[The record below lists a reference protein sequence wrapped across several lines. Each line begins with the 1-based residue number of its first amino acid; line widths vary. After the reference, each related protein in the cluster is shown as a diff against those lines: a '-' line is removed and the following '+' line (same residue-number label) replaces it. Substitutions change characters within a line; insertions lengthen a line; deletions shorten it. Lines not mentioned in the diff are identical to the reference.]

1 MLAVMA
7 MAIGTGVAYA
17 GEGNSEKDYR
27 PYPHMFFGL
36 NGGAQVSFTHY
47 AFLPY
52 PNFSFVLYWRSLL
65 SFTHYVF
72 SHLITP
78 SYGVSFGAYF
88 NPVIGAR
95 LHVSGYENKGGIKSL
110 NETYDFNTVTGSADL
125 LLNVTNMFRS
135 DKDRVFNL
143 ILLGGVGLAGAW
155 DNDDFHA
162 LAAKAAENY
171 PMAWQDR
178 RLSHNVRLGMQLD
191 FNIAKHFGLNLELA
205 ANNRADR
212 INSKT
217 TDRNDWAATASL
229 GLIFKFGQKKT
240 EKMAEEPVPVAE
252 EWATRTDTVWYDDI
266 TYRDVPEKVTYEDN
280 IYYKIRLSEP
290 DPASKIQKIADFV
303 KAHKNCS
310 VQVTAYADK
319 ATGTPELNMQYS
331 KERAEKVVA
340 ALVKAGVSRSVIT
353 SEYKGD
359 TVQPFAENDKNR
371 VAIVKVTGEGVKKE
385 QVKTKKYRLEETRY
399 RVK

>member
-1 MLAVMA
+1 MRKIRCMLAVMA

-47 AFLPY
+47 D
-52 PNFSFVLYWRSLL
+52 FSK
-65 SFTHYVF
+65 
-72 SHLITP
+72 LITP
-78 SYGVSFGAYF
+78 SYGISFGAYF

>member
-1 MLAVMA
+1 MRKIRCMLAVMA

-47 AFLPY
+47 D
-52 PNFSFVLYWRSLL
+52 FSK
-65 SFTHYVF
+65 
-72 SHLITP
+72 LITP

-155 DNDDFHA
+155 DNGDFHA

-252 EWATRTDTVWYDDI
+252 EWATRTDTVWYEDI

-290 DPASKIQKIADFV
+290 EPASKIQKIANFV

>member
-1 MLAVMA
+1 MRKIRCMLAVMA

-47 AFLPY
+47 D
-52 PNFSFVLYWRSLL
+52 FSK
-65 SFTHYVF
+65 
-72 SHLITP
+72 LITP

-359 TVQPFAENDKNR
+359 TMQPFAENDKNR

>member
-1 MLAVMA
+1 MRKIRCMLAVMA

-47 AFLPY
+47 D
-52 PNFSFVLYWRSLL
+52 FSK
-65 SFTHYVF
+65 
-72 SHLITP
+72 LITP

-162 LAAKAAENY
+162 LAAKAVENY

>member
-1 MLAVMA
+1 MRKIRCMLAVMA

-47 AFLPY
+47 D
-52 PNFSFVLYWRSLL
+52 FSK
-65 SFTHYVF
+65 
-72 SHLITP
+72 LITP

-135 DKDRVFNL
+135 DEDRVFNL

-240 EKMAEEPVPVAE
+240 EKIAEEPVPVAE

-385 QVKTKKYRLEETRY
+385 QVKTKKYRLKETRY

>member
-1 MLAVMA
+1 MRKIRCMLAVMA

-47 AFLPY
+47 D
-52 PNFSFVLYWRSLL
+52 FSK
-65 SFTHYVF
+65 
-72 SHLITP
+72 LITP

-266 TYRDVPEKVTYEDN
+266 TYKDN

>member
-1 MLAVMA
+1 MRKIRCMLAVMA

-47 AFLPY
+47 D
-52 PNFSFVLYWRSLL
+52 FSK
-65 SFTHYVF
+65 
-72 SHLITP
+72 LITP

-240 EKMAEEPVPVAE
+240 EKIAEEPVPVAE
-252 EWATRTDTVWYDDI
+252 EWATRMDTVWYDDI

-359 TVQPFAENDKNR
+359 TVQPFVENDKNR

>member
-1 MLAVMA
+1 MRKIRCMLAVMA

-47 AFLPY
+47 D
-52 PNFSFVLYWRSLL
+52 FSK
-65 SFTHYVF
+65 
-72 SHLITP
+72 LITP

-240 EKMAEEPVPVAE
+240 EKIAEEPVPVAE

-359 TVQPFAENDKNR
+359 TVQPFVENDKNR

>member
-1 MLAVMA
+1 MRKIRCMLAVMA

-47 AFLPY
+47 D
-52 PNFSFVLYWRSLL
+52 FSK
-65 SFTHYVF
+65 
-72 SHLITP
+72 LITP

-205 ANNRADR
+205 ANNRAER

>member
-1 MLAVMA
+1 MRKIRCMLAVMA

-47 AFLPY
+47 D
-52 PNFSFVLYWRSLL
+52 FSR
-65 SFTHYVF
+65 
-72 SHLITP
+72 LITP

>member
-1 MLAVMA
+1 MGKIRCMLAVMA

-47 AFLPY
+47 D
-52 PNFSFVLYWRSLL
+52 FSK
-65 SFTHYVF
+65 
-72 SHLITP
+72 LITP

-88 NPVIGAR
+88 NPVVGAR

>member
-1 MLAVMA
+1 MGKIRCMLAVMA

-47 AFLPY
+47 D
-52 PNFSFVLYWRSLL
+52 FSK
-65 SFTHYVF
+65 
-72 SHLITP
+72 LITP

-88 NPVIGAR
+88 NPVVGAR

-229 GLIFKFGQKKT
+229 GLIFKFGQKKA

-399 RVK
+399 RLK

>member
-1 MLAVMA
+1 MRKIRCMLAVMA

-47 AFLPY
+47 D
-52 PNFSFVLYWRSLL
+52 FSK
-65 SFTHYVF
+65 
-72 SHLITP
+72 LITP

-290 DPASKIQKIADFV
+290 DPASKIQNIADFV

-310 VQVTAYADK
+310 VRVTAYADK

>member
-1 MLAVMA
+1 MRKIRCMLAVMA

-47 AFLPY
+47 D
-52 PNFSFVLYWRSLL
+52 FSK
-65 SFTHYVF
+65 
-72 SHLITP
+72 LITP

-88 NPVIGAR
+88 NPVVGAR

>member
-7 MAIGTGVAYA
+7 MPIGTGVAYA

-47 AFLPY
+47 D
-52 PNFSFVLYWRSLL
+52 FSK
-65 SFTHYVF
+65 
-72 SHLITP
+72 LITP

-240 EKMAEEPVPVAE
+240 EKIAEEPVPVAE

-331 KERAEKVVA
+331 KERAEKVLA

-385 QVKTKKYRLEETRY
+385 QVKTKKYRLKETRY

>member
-7 MAIGTGVAYA
+7 MAIGTGAAYA

-47 AFLPY
+47 D
-52 PNFSFVLYWRSLL
+52 FSK
-65 SFTHYVF
+65 
-72 SHLITP
+72 LITP

-95 LHVSGYENKGGIKSL
+95 LHVIGYENKGGIKSL

-135 DKDRVFNL
+135 DKDCVFNL

-191 FNIAKHFGLNLELA
+191 FNISKHFGLNLELA

-217 TDRNDWAATASL
+217 NDRNDWAATASL

>member
-1 MLAVMA
+1 MRKIRCMLAVMA

-47 AFLPY
+47 D
-52 PNFSFVLYWRSLL
+52 FSK
-65 SFTHYVF
+65 
-72 SHLITP
+72 LITP

-290 DPASKIQKIADFV
+290 DPASKIQRIADFV

>member
-1 MLAVMA
+1 MRKIRCMLAVMA

-47 AFLPY
+47 D
-52 PNFSFVLYWRSLL
+52 FSK
-65 SFTHYVF
+65 
-72 SHLITP
+72 LITP

-303 KAHKNCS
+303 KAHKNCN

>member
-1 MLAVMA
+1 MRKIRCMLAVMA

-47 AFLPY
+47 D
-52 PNFSFVLYWRSLL
+52 FSK
-65 SFTHYVF
+65 
-72 SHLITP
+72 LITP

-240 EKMAEEPVPVAE
+240 EKMAEEPVPEAE

>member
-47 AFLPY
+47 D
-52 PNFSFVLYWRSLL
+52 FSK
-65 SFTHYVF
+65 
-72 SHLITP
+72 LITP

-178 RLSHNVRLGMQLD
+178 RLSHNVRLGMRLD

>member
-1 MLAVMA
+1 MRKIRCMLAVMA

-47 AFLPY
+47 D
-52 PNFSFVLYWRSLL
+52 FSK
-65 SFTHYVF
+65 
-72 SHLITP
+72 LITP

-162 LAAKAAENY
+162 LATKAAENY

-290 DPASKIQKIADFV
+290 EPASKIQKIANFV

-319 ATGTPELNMQYS
+319 ATGTSELNMQYS

-385 QVKTKKYRLEETRY
+385 QVKTKKYRLKETRY

>member
-1 MLAVMA
+1 MRKIRCMLAVMA

-17 GEGNSEKDYR
+17 GEGDSEKDYR

-47 AFLPY
+47 D
-52 PNFSFVLYWRSLL
+52 FSK
-65 SFTHYVF
+65 
-72 SHLITP
+72 LITP

>member
-1 MLAVMA
+1 MRKIRCMLAVMA

-47 AFLPY
+47 D
-52 PNFSFVLYWRSLL
+52 FSK
-65 SFTHYVF
+65 
-72 SHLITP
+72 LITP

-229 GLIFKFGQKKT
+229 GLMFKFGQKKT

>member
-1 MLAVMA
+1 MRKIRCMLAVMA

-47 AFLPY
+47 D
-52 PNFSFVLYWRSLL
+52 FSK
-65 SFTHYVF
+65 
-72 SHLITP
+72 LITP

-290 DPASKIQKIADFV
+290 APASKIQKIADFV

>member
-1 MLAVMA
+1 MRKIRCMLAVMA

-47 AFLPY
+47 D
-52 PNFSFVLYWRSLL
+52 FSK
-65 SFTHYVF
+65 
-72 SHLITP
+72 LITP

-217 TDRNDWAATASL
+217 NDRNDWAATASL

>member
-1 MLAVMA
+1 MRKIRCMLAVMA

-47 AFLPY
+47 D
-52 PNFSFVLYWRSLL
+52 FSK
-65 SFTHYVF
+65 
-72 SHLITP
+72 LITP

-319 ATGTPELNMQYS
+319 ATGTPELNMQYT